1 MRIRALA
8 ATAVAT
14 AFSLASLPGA
24 EPSAAELAA
33 AIQKKYDGVRDFSAD
48 FVQTYKG
55 GVLRK
60 ELTEKGRMQI
70 RKPGRMRW
78 EYTTPERK
86 LFVSDGVK
94 MYYYLPA
101 DKQVT
106 VSAVPPDDVATG
118 PALFLSGKGNVTRDF
133 RSSLANAPSTFPA
146 GTRALKLEPT
156 KPQPDYDWLVV
167 LVDSGTLALRGLQA
181 TDAQGGVSTFT
192 FTNLKENIGLA
203 DKDFAFSMPRGVDV
217 VTDAGRR

>member
-1 MRIRALA
+1 MRIVLA
-8 ATAVAT
+8 ATAIALACSV
-14 AFSLASLPGA
+14 ASLLGA
-24 EPSAAELAA
+24 DQSAAELAA
-33 AIQKKYDGVRDFSAD
+33 AIQRKYDGVRDFSAD

-55 GVLRK
+55 GVLRR

-86 LFVSDGVK
+86 LFVSDGLK
-94 MYYYLPA
+94 MYYYVPA

-106 VSAVPPDDVATG
+106 VSAVPSDDIATG

-133 RSSLANAPSTFPA
+133 RASLADTPA
-146 GTRALKLEPT
+146 GFPTGTKALKLAPT

-167 LVDSGTLALRGLQA
+167 LVDGGTLALRGLQA
-181 TDAQGGVSTFT
+181 TDAQGGISTFV

>member
-8 ATAVAT
+8 ATAVAV
-14 AFSLASLPGA
+14 SCNLASLPGA
-24 EPSAAELAA
+24 QQSAAELAA

-94 MYYYLPA
+94 MYYYVPA

-106 VSAVPPDDVATG
+106 VSTVPSDDVATG
-118 PALFLSGKGNVTRDF
+118 PALFLSGKGNVTRHF
-133 RSSLANAPSTFPA
+133 RASLADAPPSFPA
-146 GTRALKLEPT
+146 GTKALKLEPT

-167 LVDSGTLALRGLQA
+167 LVDGGTLALRGLQA

-192 FTNLKENIGLA
+192 FTNLKENIGLT

>member
-1 MRIRALA
+1 VWGLA
-8 ATAVAT
+8 AAGVPLRA
-14 AFSLASLPGA
+14 A
-24 EPSAAELAA
+24 EPSATALAQA
-33 AIQKKYDGVRDFSAD
+33 LQKKYDGVRDFSAD

-55 GVLRK
+55 GVLK
-60 ELTEKGRMQI
+60 KQVTEKGRMQI
-70 RKPGRMRW
+70 LKPGKMRW

-94 MYYYLPA
+94 MYYYVPA

-106 VSAVPPDDVATG
+106 VSTVPPDDVATG
-118 PALFLSGKGNVTRDF
+118 PALFLSGKGNLTRDF
-133 RSSLANAPSTFPA
+133 RASFVDVPA
-146 GTRALKLEPT
+146 GFAAGTKALRLDTT
-156 KPQPDYDWLVV
+156 KTQPDYDWLVL
-167 LVDSGTLALRGLQA
+167 LVDGSSLALRGLQA
-181 TDAQGGVSTFT
+181 TDAQGGLSSFS